1 MLLEQNQT
9 SLGTHEN
16 GTPFGNV
23 CGPCVRDLQK
33 DNTPALSLANGMW
46 IGDVPPLLNV
56 LTLLGRSGRAVG
68 RIVTLPERILIA
80 RYFPAAYIVKLY
92 PKKKGARNWSSAGMQ
107 SGLRGNMSTYRLN
120 TNNIACLTDTQIM
133 PPSLAILATTIGV
146 TFVGPK
152 NLPEKTM
159 PGFLWVNR
167 TRVRLALEWLKF
179 NNPIYRD
186 IVISSDRLCE
196 LPVDGVPIEI
206 TSLAHHSEDT
216 VLLAEETD
224 GYVPDDNDLETGM
237 QFSSLY

>member
-1 MLLEQNQT
+1 MLLQRNQT

-33 DNTPALSLANGMW
+33 DKTPALSLANGMW

-56 LTLLGRSGRAVG
+56 LTL
-68 RIVTLPERILIA
+68 PERILVA
-80 RYFPAAYIVKLY
+80 RYFPTAYIVKLY

-120 TNNIACLTDTQIM
+120 TNNIARLTDTQIM
-133 PPSLAILATTIGV
+133 PPSSAILAATIGV

-159 PGFLWVNR
+159 PGFLRVNR

-196 LPVDGVPIEI
+196 LPVDGIPIEI
-206 TSLAHHSEDT
+206 TSLARHSDNT

-224 GYVPDDNDLETGM
+224 GYVPDDNDLETGTR
-237 QFSSLY
+237 FSDLY